1 MQEGDKSIADKGV
14 LPELVQVMTVAPEGT
29 PDPQMVE
36 FAIRSGLCYT
46 LYRQRSTLDS
56 KSRTANATLSESK
69 RRRRLGQGLFS

>member
-46 LYRQRSTLDS
+46 V
-56 KSRTANATLSESK
+56 NAQPLTLSPEPQTPRCQKVREGGGWGKGCSDEV
-69 RRRRLGQGLFS
+69 